1 MFDNWYAVQVKSG
14 QEEIARK
21 CKILI
26 SEDCYQEFFIPKYKH
41 MRRFKGQWHTIEVV
55 LFKGYIFIISN
66 DVDDLF
72 MELKKVP
79 GLTRLLGNDGKNIY
93 PIYKQE
99 AMFLAQFGGKN
110 IV

>member
-1 MFDNWYAVQVKSG
+1 MFY
-14 QEEIARK
+14 
-21 CKILI
+21 
-26 SEDCYQEFFIPKYKH
+26 
-41 MRRFKGQWHTIEVV
+41 
-55 LFKGYIFIISN
+55 FKGYFFIISN

>member
-1 MFDNWYAVQVKSG
+1 MK
-14 QEEIARK
+14 
-21 CKILI
+21 
-26 SEDCYQEFFIPKYKH
+26 
-41 MRRFKGQWHTIEVV
+41 
-55 LFKGYIFIISN
+55 
-66 DVDDLF
+66 
-72 MELKKVP
+72 LKKVP

>member
-1 MFDNWYAVQVKSG
+1 
-14 QEEIARK
+14 
-21 CKILI
+21 
-26 SEDCYQEFFIPKYKH
+26 

-79 GLTRLLGNDGKNIY
+79 GLTRLLGNDGKKHISNI
-93 PIYKQE
+93 
-99 AMFLAQFGGKN
+99 
-110 IV
+110 